1 MTLKMKNYIYIL
13 ITLLVF
19 SCDSEDAND
28 CFQKTGKIVQEEV
41 MLSSFEKILVHR
53 DVELIL
59 KQGATFQVVI
69 ETGEHLLN
77 DVEAKV
83 IANELQ
89 LTDTNTCNYV
99 RDYGI
104 TKVYVTAPNI
114 TEIRSSTQYDISSDG
129 ILNYNSLKL
138 FSDDF
143 TTPENFTVG
152 DFRLQVNTQSL
163 RIVGNNISS
172 FYISGITQD
181 LYVGF
186 FSGTGRFEGA
196 DLIAQ
201 DVDIYHRGTNDILVN
216 PQASITGEIRSTG
229 DVIAYHQPVLVTVE
243 EFYNGRLI
251 FE

>member
-1 MTLKMKNYIYIL
+1 MKNYIYIL

-41 MLSSFEKILVHR
+41 MLTSFEKILVNR

-83 IANELQ
+83 VANELQ

-129 ILNYNSLKL
+129 VLNYNTLKL
-138 FSDDF
+138 FSEDF
-143 TTPENFTVG
+143 NAPDSFTVG
-152 DFRLQVNTQSL
+152 DFKLQVNTQNL
-163 RIVGNNISS
+163 NVVGNNISS
-172 FYISGITQD
+172 FYISGTAQK

-186 FSGTGRFEGA
+186 FSGTGRFQGE

-201 DVDIYHRGTNDILVN
+201 EVQIYHRGTNDILVN

-229 DVIAYHQPVLVTVE
+229 DVIAFNHPAIVSVE